1 MIHNNFLIANHFF
14 SLFILFVILSTQLL
28 FDFKNLNRD
37 PEPFDWYQRYSGVKD
52 LVAQYVRK
60 TDHILMLGCGNS
72 RLSED
77 MYDDGFTTISNI
89 DISKVCVDQMVE
101 KYLDKTGLTWQQ
113 MNCSA
118 LEFPDESFD
127 VVLDKGTLDSVLCG
141 EGSTSNAGK
150 TLSEITRVLKPNGV
164 LVCISYGIPDNR
176 LSYFDNEAYHWHV
189 NVHTVP
195 KPTVSASAVQDS
207 NDANSVHYIYVCAKG
222 ERGEEFK
229 N

>member
-1 MIHNNFLIANHFF
+1 M
-14 SLFILFVILSTQLL
+14 
-28 FDFKNLNRD
+28 
-37 PEPFDWYQRYSGVKD
+37 G
-52 LVAQYVRK
+52 
-60 TDHILMLGCGNS
+60 S
-72 RLSED
+72 RPKADQGED
-77 MYDDGFTTISNI
+77 MYDDGYTTVSNI
-89 DISKVCVDQMVE
+89 DISKVCIDQMVE
-101 KYLDKTGLTWQQ
+101 KYRDKTGLTWQQ
-113 MNCSA
+113 MNCTA

-195 KPTVSASAVQDS
+195 KPTVSASVRWPITHWIHTRS
-207 NDANSVHYIYVCAKG
+207 
-222 ERGEEFK
+222 
-229 N
+229 